1 MIMNTRATTFG
12 FLVFLIV
19 LGLVYLIWS
28 LQYDYWSSFG
38 PGAGFLPRWLAG
50 GYLISCLGALANELR
65 GGPRVEFD
73 GRGMKRIAV
82 TLGLMAAA
90 TLLTPV
96 IGLVPSLALLMFL
109 VAAFVEK
116 NGVVVSLG
124 VSIGVSVFIFAIFGL
139 WLGVQFPEM
148 YFFEN

>member
-1 MIMNTRATTFG
+1 MNTRATTFG
-12 FLVFLIV
+12 FLAFLIA
-19 LGLVYLIWS
+19 LGLTFLIWS
-28 LQYDYWSSFG
+28 LQYDYWASFG

-50 GYLISCLGALANELR
+50 GYLISCLAALATELR

-73 GRGMKRIAV
+73 GHGMRRIAV
-82 TLGLMAAA
+82 TIGLMAAA
-90 TLLTPV
+90 ALATPV
-96 IGLVPSLALLMFL
+96 IGLIPSLALLMFL

-116 NGVVVSLG
+116 NGVLVSLAVSVG
-124 VSIGVSVFIFAIFGL
+124 VSIFIFAIFGL

>member
-1 MIMNTRATTFG
+1 MNTRATTFG
-12 FLVFLIV
+12 FLAFLIA
-19 LGLVYLIWS
+19 LGLTFLIWS
-28 LQYDYWSSFG
+28 LRYDYWASFG

-50 GYLISCLGALANELR
+50 GYLIACLAALVKELP

-73 GRGMKRIAV
+73 GHGVKRIAV

-90 TLLTPV
+90 ALATPV
-96 IGLVPSLALLMFL
+96 IGLIPSLALLMFL

-116 NGVVVSLG
+116 NGVLVSLG
-124 VSIGVSVFIFAIFGL
+124 VSICVSVFIFAVFGL